1 VEGYSVRQLVHQ
13 SQYSARKLYEMI
25 NNQLKQLPPQT
36 APGLRQCQHLIF
48 DGTFLQRPRS
58 IVALMEACSHTLITG
73 QYGIAENSETQLK
86 AFFQRLIKD
95 GFCPHSFTVDGNP
108 QVIKTIRCLWPDII
122 VQRCLVHIQRQGLS
136 WCRISPKTS
145 YAREL
150 RKIFLQVTRIS
161 TMTERDT
168 FLQTVAVW
176 EKMYGAEIRIRRE
189 RGHVFSDIKR
199 ARSMLLRA
207 LPDMFHYLDNPSIPV
222 STNSLEGYFSRLKT
236 HYRQHRGLIVEK
248 RSNYF
253 QWYFHF
259 VPK

>member
-1 VEGYSVRQLVHQ
+1 
-13 SQYSARKLYEMI
+13 MI
-25 NNQLKQLPPQT
+25 NSQLKQPPPQT
-36 APGLRQCQHLIF
+36 VLGLKQCRYLIF

-58 IVALMEACSHTLITG
+58 IVALMDAGNHTLITG
-73 QYGIAENSETQLK
+73 QYGVAENSDVQLQG
-86 AFFQRLIKD
+86 FFQRLIRD
-95 GFCPHSFTVDGNP
+95 GLYPRSFTVDGNP
-108 QVIKTIRCLWPDII
+108 QVIKTIRYLWPDII

-136 WCRISPKTS
+136 WCRTSPRTD

-150 RKIFLQVTRIS
+150 RKIFLKITHIN
-161 TMTERDT
+161 TTAERDA
-168 FLQTVAVW
+168 FLQTVVDW
-176 EKMYGAEIRIRRE
+176 EKMYGVQIRIRRE

-207 LPDMFHYLDNPSIPV
+207 LPDMFHYLENPSIPV

-236 HYRQHRGLIVEK
+236 HYRQHRGLTMGK

-253 QWYFHF
+253 GWYFYF